1 MPTRC
6 LVKGCGQVSMPRE
19 VSLFEF
25 PTEETTRAAW
35 ADFAGVDCLSSLSR
49 NSRVCSKHFKK
60 ECFAN
65 YAMWTNGLASRLSL
79 LQNAIPT
86 VVSSG
91 HLEAPEIMDV
101 TPTVNYQPHARE
113 IGNKR
118 ASQCGNG
125 IPPMPEKRSAGTQ
138 HKRPKRRNVEIQ
150 CKMTKSS
157 FCKGTQV
164 KSTVRSIATQCDL
177 LTSIPRSST
186 PVCSDDELESTEV
199 GCTGS
204 SLYMSSIQQSTATEG
219 NTFFTED
226 NLVSEK
232 KFIVFKSC
240 LWELFTTC
248 PSCNSNCTV
257 EEKLQTGTQVSV
269 LQSCS
274 ICGYTRNWLSQPNYG
289 HTPAGNIQL
298 AGAIFFNGS
307 SCSKVLRTLQS
318 INIASISESTFYEH
332 ASRYLQ
338 PTVYHKWKCEQE
350 NLFQQLSQMEGGLVL
365 GTDGRADS
373 PGHSAKYGSY
383 SVLEERINKV
393 IDIQLVQCNEVA
405 NSNAMEKE
413 GTIVL
418 GFKKKATALSKQK
431 GCEIIAGWIKSMSNH
446 IYWCAS
452 TSSGG
457 DGELILAKWLSLIN
471 HMHNIHEDHSDQFP
485 SCEHGDLGEAG
496 RLKKWLKP
504 GTTPSEKAEQL
515 IRDKNLCKNIQKP
528 SPYHQTS
535 NVEAFHS
542 LILHFCPKMTAFSFK
557 GMLCRLLLAAL
568 HYNENSDRQQATASD
583 GKPAFV
589 IKYPK
594 YKKGGYIVRAKK
606 TPPTYE
612 YIETLMKTLCDQ
624 VIFNSTLFQEEIASI
639 IQPGPMCENYEHPPH
654 EEATAQYYKRFNI

>member
-25 PTEETTRAAW
+25 PTEETTRTAW

-86 VVSSG
+86 FFLSG

-113 IGNKR
+113 IGK
-118 ASQCGNG
+118 
-125 IPPMPEKRSAGTQ
+125 K
-138 HKRPKRRNVEIQ
+138 
-150 CKMTKSS
+150 
-157 FCKGTQV
+157 
-164 KSTVRSIATQCDL
+164 IAT
-177 LTSIPRSST
+177 SF
-186 PVCSDDELESTEV
+186 
-199 GCTGS
+199 
-204 SLYMSSIQQSTATEG
+204 A
-219 NTFFTED
+219 NTFNLFFTED
-226 NLVSEK
+226 DLVSEK

-240 LWELFTTC
+240 LWKLFTTC

-257 EEKLQTGTQVSV
+257 EEKLQTGTQVSI

-318 INIASISESTFYEH
+318 INIASISESTSYEH

-365 GTDGRADS
+365 GTDGKADS
-373 PGHSAKYGSY
+373 PGHSAKYG
-383 SVLEERINKV
+383 L
-393 IDIQLVQCNEVA
+393 IQ
-405 NSNAMEKE
+405 
-413 GTIVL
+413 
-418 GFKKKATALSKQK
+418 KKATALSKQK
-431 GCEIIAGWIKSMSNH
+431 GCEIIAGWIKRMSNH

-457 DGELILAKWLSLIN
+457 DGELILAKWLAFIN

-515 IRDKNLCKNIQKP
+515 IRDKHLCKNIQKL

-535 NVEAFHS
+535 NVDAFHS
-542 LILHFCPKMTAFSFK
+542 LILHFCPKMTPFSFK

-568 HYNENSDRQQATASD
+568 HYNENSDRQQATTSD
-583 GKPAFV
+583 GKPAFLLV
-589 IKYPK
+589 LSSERYIHERFASPELSTFGFKPEARDAQRESNSNQSSEKLDKDDTSLGFDNDTSDNSVNEAVVDPDEKHGGNGNADSREGTSVNENGVENEQGLQSVSEFETDSSCWTFISLEMKRYWAVHGPK
-594 YKKGGYIVRAKK
+594 QCQNRDVSFFKSSRQYKVNDNK
-606 TPPTYE
+606 
-612 YIETLMKTLCDQ
+612 MKTRC
-624 VIFNSTLFQEEIASI
+624 FSASLL
-639 IQPGPMCENYEHPPH
+639 
-654 EEATAQYYKRFNI
+654 KRKLSNAE